1 MFNKVTTIAIL
12 ILVFLMI
19 GLLIITLSNRAEVN
33 DQPNPISFS
42 TEDSV
47 DIAFTPDK
55 ENPKYVYIE
64 DDRIYINY
72 SDESYMPVKLEEKSW
87 TNVLLSPNRNFV
99 AVLGME
105 NANVNDLYLYDIEQ
119 KEFNKVTFF
128 ENEPTGITSFY
139 WVNDNL
145 ITFHQDQWLH
155 SLNVSSKE
163 IVKVQSG
170 IANLKG
176 LVDGKALVNNAN
188 NKGAT
193 FDFEAGDFQ
202 DNVFASTVNS
212 ISETD
217 DETFISLSDGIFV
230 LNGEEAEKVS
240 EISGGQVC
248 GDVVLANFI
257 VSTILDNERININ
270 EVPEYACVQNSLYY
284 KDNSKWYTLDNE
296 EIPELES
303 STSFD
308 IF

>member
-19 GLLIITLSNRAEVN
+19 GLLIITLSNRAAVN

-47 DIAFTPDK
+47 DISFTPNT

-64 DDRIYINY
+64 DDHIYINY
-72 SDESYMPVKLEEKSW
+72 VDESYMPVKLEKKSW
-87 TNVLLSPNRNFV
+87 SSVTLSPDRNIV
-99 AVLGME
+99 AVLGKE
-105 NANVNDLYLYDIEQ
+105 IGTVNDLYLYNIVQ

-128 ENEPTGITSFY
+128 ENELSGITSFY

-155 SLNVSSKE
+155 TLNVDSKE

-176 LVDGKALVNNAN
+176 ITGGKALVNNAEN
-188 NKGAT
+188 NGAT
-193 FDFEAGDFQ
+193 FDFEAGEFQ
-202 DNVFASTVNS
+202 DNVFASTINS
-212 ISETD
+212 VSETD
-217 DETFISLSDGIFV
+217 EDIFISLSDGIFI
-230 LNGEEAEKVS
+230 LNEGDAEKVS
-240 EISGGQVC
+240 EISNGLVC
-248 GDVVLANFI
+248 GDNVLANFM
-257 VSTILDNERININ
+257 VSTIREEQRVNIN
-270 EVPEYACVQNSLYY
+270 EVPEYACVQNSFYY
-284 KDNSKWYTLDNE
+284 KDNSKWYTLNNE
-296 EIPELES
+296 EIPELENS
-303 STSFD
+303 SDFD